1 MNVAYTLGRIFIP
14 IVFLVSGIQKVM
26 NIGEIAQMLAANGV
40 PIPDEI
46 VPYLSYLGGIPKYE
60 ALGYLIAAI
69 EIICGLMVLIGLKA
83 RWAALVLIVFTAC
96 TIIFVHHFWDMQGA
110 ELIQQ
115 PRRCPEKPVDHGRTF
130 ADRRG
135 GGRSEHGGRP
145 LNARRPAPRWHP
157 EKERGRPCGR
167 PKLIR
172 HAGGTSGR
180 VDLDA
185 TPPTRVTVNSNV
197 AVDKD

>member
-14 IVFLVSGIQKVM
+14 IVFLVTGIQKVM

-46 VPYLSYLGGIPKYE
+46 VPYLGGIPKYE

-96 TIIFVHHFWDMQGA
+96 TIIFVHHFWDMQGDA
-110 ELIQQ
+110 LIQN
-115 PRRCPEKPVDHGRTF
+115 R
-130 ADRRG
+130 ADALKNLSIMG
-135 GGRSEHGGRP
+135 G
-145 LNARRPAPRWHP
+145 LL
-157 EKERGRPCGR
+157 
-167 PKLIR
+167 LI
-172 HAGGTSGR
+172 
-180 VDLDA
+180 
-185 TPPTRVTVNSNV
+185 V
-197 AVDKD
+197 AVGAGPSLVDDR

>member
-14 IVFLVSGIQKVM
+14 VVFLVKGIQKVM

-40 PIPDEI
+40 PVPDEI
-46 VPYLSYLGGIPKYE
+46 VPYLGGIPKYE

-110 ELIQQ
+110 ALIQN
-115 PRRCPEKPVDHGRTF
+115 R
-130 ADRRG
+130 ADALKNLSIMG
-135 GGRSEHGGRP
+135 G
-145 LNARRPAPRWHP
+145 LL
-157 EKERGRPCGR
+157 
-167 PKLIR
+167 LI
-172 HAGGTSGR
+172 
-180 VDLDA
+180 
-185 TPPTRVTVNSNV
+185 V
-197 AVDKD
+197 AVGAGPSSVDDR

>member
-40 PIPDEI
+40 PIPDE
-46 VPYLSYLGGIPKYE
+46 VVSYLGGIPKYE

-96 TIIFVHHFWDMQGA
+96 TIIFVHHFWDMQGDA
-110 ELIQQ
+110 LIQN
-115 PRRCPEKPVDHGRTF
+115 R
-130 ADRRG
+130 ADALKNLSIMG
-135 GGRSEHGGRP
+135 G
-145 LNARRPAPRWHP
+145 LL
-157 EKERGRPCGR
+157 
-167 PKLIR
+167 LI
-172 HAGGTSGR
+172 
-180 VDLDA
+180 
-185 TPPTRVTVNSNV
+185 V
-197 AVDKD
+197 AVGAGPSVVDNR